1 MIWLPLLNYGRY
13 LLFER
18 GRGCSRRV
26 RDETNCKQ
34 FCSFITH
41 EGMQPPPPPPPPR
54 SASRSPPPTHPPTAT
69 LRARADARRPAVGDG
84 PCCAPSQSHHVLPR
98 RRQLEMGLAALR
110 VNLTMYEVRSHRRKR
125 IIVIAAI
132 RVAVRATIRVAIR
145 VAIRVKIQYTV
156 MAPAVFVA
164 RPLARPV
171 MAPIGEGQSV
181 PLGPRHWRGARQWA
195 SARDRHLPA
204 RAPIGD

>member
-1 MIWLPLLNYGRY
+1 M
-13 LLFER
+13 
-18 GRGCSRRV
+18 

-69 LRARADARRPAVGDG
+69 LRARADARRPAVGDGPCCAPSQSHHVLPRRPAVGDG